1 MVPSGVVISVVT
13 GTIEVLDTN
22 SPGVVS
28 DVAGKSSV
36 VFSVVN
42 VVSPSVV
49 AVVSCIIVVSSVV
62 VAGDNSTPAVVVASG
77 VVIG

>member
-13 GTIEVLDTN
+13 GTIEVLDMN

-49 AVVSCIIVVSSVV
+49 AVVS
-62 VAGDNSTPAVVVASG
+62 
-77 VVIG
+77 